1 MEFDIETW
9 VPYKYDFKPITTNSL
24 FSDALGHIAELAMR
38 MDSEFLYME
47 TADSCPVGTLVPE
60 NLIRPSLPG
69 AEEGG
74 QGERFGEGD
83 ILAELT
89 ELTETAGP
97 KNFAMVFSYSRG
109 MEKVLFDLA
118 GADGAFGV
126 GITHCGIRKSEI
138 LMDQCKVLVVASG
151 SPFFDTDDF
160 LRRLG
165 DAMEGGEDPTGCNV
179 PYFAEKL
186 GYRRCAIP
194 YETDDVTDLMITNL
208 LLSFEFEETR
218 EIVGPIPELS
228 IDNF

>member
-24 FSDALGHIAELAMR
+24 FSDALGHIAALAMR

-60 NLIRPSLPG
+60 NLIRPHM
-69 AEEGG
+69 ACVEEEEEVEDHF
-74 QGERFGEGD
+74 GERSAPKEV
-83 ILAELT
+83 
-89 ELTETAGP
+89 AGP
-97 KNFAMVFSYSRG
+97 RNFAMVFSYSRG
-109 MEKVLFDLA
+109 MEKVLFNLA
-118 GADGAFGV
+118 GTDGAFGV
-126 GITHCGIRKSEI
+126 GITLCGIRKSEI

-165 DAMEGGEDPTGCNV
+165 VAMEEGDDPSGGNV
-179 PYFAEKL
+179 PYFAEKF

-194 YETDDVTDLMITNL
+194 YETDDVTDLMITNM
-208 LLSFEFEETR
+208 LLSFEFDETR
-218 EIVGPIPELS
+218 EIVGPIPEVS
-228 IDNF
+228 IDSF